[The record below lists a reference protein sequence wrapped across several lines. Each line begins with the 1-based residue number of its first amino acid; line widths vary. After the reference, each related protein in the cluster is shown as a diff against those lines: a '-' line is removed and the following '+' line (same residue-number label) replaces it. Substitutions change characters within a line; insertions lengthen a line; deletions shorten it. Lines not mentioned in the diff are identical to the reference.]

1 MNTISP
7 CRYSVNRQND
17 TFASNALGMSE
28 LGRRVR
34 QARKAEGLTQVQL
47 AKKAGVAQS
56 TISELEKGENVGS
69 VHLVA
74 IARALR
80 RRPQWIETGLPPE
93 FEGGG
98 NWPFTLSAESYQRL
112 SREAQGK
119 IDQYIIDQARI
130 EGVYEQKSDIPL
142 AS

>member
-1 MNTISP
+1 
-7 CRYSVNRQND
+7 
-17 TFASNALGMSE
+17 MSE

>member
-1 MNTISP
+1 
-7 CRYSVNRQND
+7 
-17 TFASNALGMSE
+17 MSA

-47 AKKAGVAQS
+47 AKKAGVEQS

-80 RRPQWIETGLPPE
+80 RRPQWIETGMPPE
-93 FEGGG
+93 FDGGES
-98 NWPFTLSAESYQRL
+98 WPFTVSAESYQRL
-112 SREAQGK
+112 SAEARSK
-119 IDQYIIDQARI
+119 IDQYMIDQALI
-130 EGVYEQKSDIPL
+130 EGVYERKSELPL